1 MTLRVDKVSIP
12 VRDQEKALRFY
23 RDVLGFEVTTDT
35 PFGEGQRWLELRAPG
50 QDIAIVLFTAPGH
63 ESRIGTFQHVLFTA
77 PDVQAAYEAMKAKGV
92 VFTLAPKRE
101 PWGISAV
108 FQDVDGN
115 SFSLAS
121 AS

>member
-1 MTLRVDKVSIP
+1 MTLRVDKVSIS
-12 VRDQEKALRFY
+12 VSDQERALRFY
-23 RDVLGFEVTTDT
+23 RDVLGFEVTRDA
-35 PFGEGQRWLELRAPG
+35 PFGEGHRWLEVRAPG
-50 QDIAIVLFTAPGH
+50 QNISIVLFTAPGQ
-63 ESRIGTFQHVLFTA
+63 EGRVGTFQHVLFTA
-77 PDVQAAYEAMKAKGV
+77 PDVKAAYEALKAKGV
-92 VFTLAPKRE
+92 VFTLPPKQE